1 MKRASV
7 LCCTA
12 VLLTTVAVARPSAD
26 ETVGNMIQTAKAFL
40 ASLDDQQLAK
50 AKIDFQSDER
60 ENWHFIPKARKG
72 LPIRELTP
80 AQKSLAHS
88 LLSAGLSTRGYIK
101 ATEIMSL
108 EDILKQLEQGS
119 GPVRDPE
126 GYFFSVFGE
135 PSETGTWAYRVE
147 GHHISLNFTVVN
159 GKIAD
164 TPQFFGA
171 NPAEVKDGPRRG
183 LRVLAHEEDYAR
195 AVIDALSPEQR
206 KTAIVN
212 DVAYKDILTSASRKA
227 ALDGQPSGIKKSA
240 LNTQQRQLLQRLVEE
255 YANNMAPELAMERMM
270 MVKQAG
276 DNLYFAWA
284 GMTGKGQPHYY
295 RIQSTA
301 FLIEYDDTQNDANHI
316 HTVWRD
322 FEKDF
327 GRDLLKEHYQSAH
340 DHSHN

>member
-1 MKRASV
+1 M
-7 LCCTA
+7 
-12 VLLTTVAVARPSAD
+12 
-26 ETVGNMIQTAKAFL
+26 
-40 ASLDDQQLAK
+40 
-50 AKIDFQSDER
+50 
-60 ENWHFIPKARKG
+60 
-72 LPIRELTP
+72 
-80 AQKSLAHS
+80 
-88 LLSAGLSTRGYIK
+88 
-101 ATEIMSL
+101 
-108 EDILKQLEQGS
+108 
-119 GPVRDPE
+119 
-126 GYFFSVFGE
+126 
-135 PSETGTWAYRVE
+135 
-147 GHHISLNFTVVN
+147 N